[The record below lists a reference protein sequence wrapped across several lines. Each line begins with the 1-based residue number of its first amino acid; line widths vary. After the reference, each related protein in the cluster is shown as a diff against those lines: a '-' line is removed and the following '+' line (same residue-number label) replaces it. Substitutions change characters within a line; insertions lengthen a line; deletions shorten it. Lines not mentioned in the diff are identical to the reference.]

1 MYSTT
6 LTALLDGIRAL
17 PVKVEVDISNGMPV
31 FDMVGYLS
39 SEVKEAKERVRTA
52 LHNNGI
58 VLPAKRITVNLSPAN
73 VKKSGTG
80 FDLAIAVAI
89 LISMGLA
96 DEAICR
102 DTVFVGELSLNG
114 TILPVNGILPIVSD
128 EKEKGRKKFVVPAG
142 NDAEAR
148 LVDGIFVYSFEN
160 LKDLIDFLNG
170 AAYVAKE
177 NNKIE
182 GTEENAP
189 KKDFSEIYGQSFIKR
204 ACEVAACGMH
214 NMLLIGPPGAGKT
227 MLSERM
233 ATILPPLTLRE
244 QLELSKIYSVCGL
257 LTKKTALVQ
266 NRPFRHPHHTITLA
280 GLTGGGK
287 VPRPGEIS
295 LAHCGVLFL
304 DELTEFQKQTIEV
317 LRQPLEDHE
326 IRIVRAN
333 ASVTYP
339 ADFLLLAAMNP
350 CNCGYYPDM
359 QRCRC
364 TSGSLKRYREKI
376 SQPLIDRIDICVEA
390 PVVKFEELTKK
401 EKAESS
407 GQIRARVCRCHEVQ
421 SKRYKE
427 ESFTHNSQIP
437 ASRMEEY
444 CALGKKERKYMEEVF
459 VKENLTARTYHKIL
473 RVART
478 LADMEEQEHIALN
491 HLQEAVCYRTLD
503 QRFWGGNV

>member
-6 LTALLDGIRAL
+6 LTALLDGIRAI
-17 PVKVEVDISNGMPV
+17 PIQVEVDISNGMPV
-31 FDMVGYLS
+31 FEMVGYLS

-58 VLPAKRITVNLSPAN
+58 LLPAKRITVNLSPAN

-89 LISMGLA
+89 LISMGLV
-96 DEAICR
+96 DESICK
-102 DTVFVGELSLNG
+102 DMVFVGELSLNG

-128 EKEKGRKKFVVPAG
+128 EKERGRKKFVVPAD
-142 NDAEAR
+142 NDGEAR
-148 LVDGIFVYSFEN
+148 LVDCVSVYSFQELKN
-160 LKDLIDFLNG
+160 LIAFLNG
-170 AAYVAKE
+170 ATYVGKE
-177 NNKIE
+177 NNTLE
-182 GTEENAP
+182 DREEEKAE
-189 KKDFSEIYGQSFIKR
+189 KDFSEIYGQSFLKR

-214 NMLLIGPPGAGKT
+214 NMLMIGPPGAGKT

-233 ATILPPLTLRE
+233 ATILPPLSPKE

-257 LTKKTALVQ
+257 LSKKTALVSS
-266 NRPFRHPHHTITLA
+266 RPFRHPHHTITMA

-304 DELTEFQKQTIEV
+304 DELTEFQKQTIET

-333 ASVTYP
+333 ANVTYP

-364 TSGSLKRYREKI
+364 SAGSLKRYQEKI
-376 SQPLIDRIDICVEA
+376 SKPLLDRIDICVEA
-390 PVVKFEELTKK
+390 PVVSFAELTAK

-407 GQIRARVCRCHEVQ
+407 EEIRKRVAACQEIQ
-421 SKRYKE
+421 SERYKE
-427 ESFTHNSQIP
+427 ESFAHNSQIP
-437 ASRMEEY
+437 AFLIEEY
-444 CALGKKERKYMEEVF
+444 CALGKKEKNYMEDVF
-459 VKENLTARTYHKIL
+459 RKESLTARSYHKIL

-478 LADMEEQEHIALN
+478 LADMEEKEHISTR
-491 HLQEAVCYRTLD
+491 HLQEAVCYRTFD
-503 QRFWGGNV
+503 RQFWGGNV